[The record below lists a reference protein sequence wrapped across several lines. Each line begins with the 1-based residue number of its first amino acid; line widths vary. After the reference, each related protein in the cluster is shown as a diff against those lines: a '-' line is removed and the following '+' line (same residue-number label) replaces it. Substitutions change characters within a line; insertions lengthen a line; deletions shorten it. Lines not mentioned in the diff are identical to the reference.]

1 MPNATETLTL
11 ERDYD
16 SPPERVFELW
26 TRVDLLTR
34 WFGCAPDTL
43 WEVHLWDV
51 RVGGQLHVSL
61 QFEGEPPFEVRGEF
75 LVVDPP
81 HRLTYRWSLDELV
94 EVTIEPRGTGSSLS
108 LRHTFP
114 SGAHAG
120 AIRTQ
125 GWTSALGELG
135 KL

>member
-1 MPNATETLTL
+1 MPNTTETLTL

-16 SPPERVFELW
+16 APPERVFDAW
-26 TRVDLLTR
+26 TRVDLLTQ

-43 WEVHLWDV
+43 WNVHVWDA

-61 QFEGEPPFEVRGEF
+61 HFDGKPPFEVRGEF

-81 HRLTYRWSLDELV
+81 HRLSYRWAEGELI
-94 EVTIEPRGTGSSLS
+94 EVTIEPRGLGSRMR

-114 SGAHAG
+114 SGEFAAP
-120 AIRTQ
+120 IRTK
-125 GWTSALGELG
+125 GWTSALEELR
-135 KL
+135 KI